1 MIPVTPGDPVRPVYT
16 GQKAQKEKTDQCLD
30 QSELPVLNSPNRS
43 VQLEHNVHKQPG
55 NMPILQPEHWSEH
68 SEVFHDFTNSDSP
81 NVNTYESPER
91 TQLQHSGHRSSG
103 IGHTGNPS
111 GIGHTGNRSDQE
123 HGSSRTRHHS
133 DVSRSSRR
141 DSNTHRNTI
150 PLRHADL
157 GEHSPASMIRHRP
170 ARSRSPSYNSV
181 SPRRHS
187 HSPSRSRGK
196 KKKSHKK
203 RKHSS
208 TSTSSSCRSSSSS
221 SSERERKRHKSKKKK
236 KKHSKSLKSKRDRSK
251 KKHKRKRSPTPPPSP
266 SSSSVSSDSSSS
278 LQRSPAKKKSRIS
291 RSSSPADD
299 NLHSVARAASPV
311 SHGDGISLY
320 ADYSDEFNY
329 SQSEDV
335 QDLAPDN
342 EVQHV
347 SEAQSDVSLEYMGF
361 MNLVEEVFKFFRP
374 TRFPRKLKSCWVE
387 TGQDLQLNWR
397 LGSLPERALSCPNQG
412 GP

>member
-1 MIPVTPGDPVRPVYT
+1 MT
-16 GQKAQKEKTDQCLD
+16 
-30 QSELPVLNSPNRS
+30 
-43 VQLEHNVHKQPG
+43 
-55 NMPILQPEHWSEH
+55 
-68 SEVFHDFTNSDSP
+68 FSDSL
-81 NVNTYESPER
+81 NVNAYESPER

-103 IGHTGNPS
+103 IGHPGNPS

-133 DVSRSSRR
+133 DISRSSRR

-170 ARSRSPSYNSV
+170 ARSRSPSYDSV
-181 SPRRHS
+181 SPRHHS
-187 HSPSRSRGK
+187 RSPSRSRGK

-208 TSTSSSCRSSSSS
+208 TSTSSSCCSSSSS
-221 SSERERKRHKSKKKK
+221 STERERKRHKSKKKK
-236 KKHSKSLKSKRDRSK
+236 KKHSKSLKSKRDKSK

-291 RSSSPADD
+291 RSSSLADD
-299 NLHSVARAASPV
+299 NPHSVARAASPV
-311 SHGDGISLY
+311 SHRNCISLY
-320 ADYSDEFNY
+320 ADNSDEFNN
-329 SQSEDV
+329 SKSEDV

-347 SEAQSDVSLEYMGF
+347 FEAQSDVSPEYMGF
-361 MNLVEEVFKFFRP
+361 MNLVEEVFKLLP
-374 TRFPRKLKSCWVE
+374 ADTFPKKTEEL
-387 TGQDLQLNWR
+387 
-397 LGSLPERALSCPNQG
+397 LGAKIFN
-412 GP
+412 